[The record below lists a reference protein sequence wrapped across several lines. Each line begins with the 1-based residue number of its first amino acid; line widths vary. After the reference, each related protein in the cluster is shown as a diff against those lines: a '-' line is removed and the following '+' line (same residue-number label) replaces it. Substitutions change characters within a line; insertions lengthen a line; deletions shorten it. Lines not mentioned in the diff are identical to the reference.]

1 MPIVVVTKGAT
12 LNDIVVF
19 IRCLQGVPKSVHVD
33 ILVLVR
39 RRPGGAVECLDSSCW
54 VAANDVFVVAMVLG
68 KGFLEDGTIDRF
80 IPTWLGVQSMVFIIP
95 FLKWEIVI
103 DNDCVR
109 DTKGV
114 ELDGVDTVVAYIV
127 VQEDLLE
134 AASFFGKGRSSGN
147 EPAVAD

>member
-1 MPIVVVTKGAT
+1 MPKMVATIGAT

-33 ILVLVR
+33 VLVLEL
-39 RRPGGAVECLDSSCW
+39 RPGCAVECLDGSSW

-80 IPTWLGVQSMVFIIP
+80 IPTWLGVHSMVFITP
-95 FLKWEIVI
+95 LLKWEIVI

-114 ELDGVDTVVAYIV
+114 ELNGVDTVVAYIV

-134 AASFFGKGRSSGN
+134 AASFF
-147 EPAVAD
+147 